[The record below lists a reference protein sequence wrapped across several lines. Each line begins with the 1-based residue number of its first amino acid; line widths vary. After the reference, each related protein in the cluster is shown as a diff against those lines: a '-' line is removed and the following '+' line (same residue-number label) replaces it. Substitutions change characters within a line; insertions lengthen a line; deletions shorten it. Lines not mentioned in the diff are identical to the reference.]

1 MSQFF
6 NAQGLRLAFETHGSG
21 EPLILIHG
29 YPLTRVIWHPLLA
42 SLKGVQA
49 ILPDVR
55 GFGESEGAAPGFGM
69 EELAADVNALLDHLQ
84 IERAFLAGHSMGGY
98 IALAFARRYP
108 QRVKGLALIAS
119 QAAADPPERRAARL
133 ETAERIAREG
143 VTFVA
148 ESMSQALTPDESLRP
163 LLFTLIA
170 RQHPQALI
178 AALHAM
184 AQRPDSL
191 AVLQSGEFPL
201 LLVHG
206 QADSLIPL
214 ARAQE
219 IRAAVPRA
227 RLIELPGV
235 GHVPMMEA
243 PQRTAQ
249 ALQAWIYGDESQN
262 G

>member
-1 MSQFF
+1 
-6 NAQGLRLAFETHGSG
+6 
-21 EPLILIHG
+21 
-29 YPLTRVIWHPLLA
+29 
-42 SLKGVQA
+42 
-49 ILPDVR
+49 
-55 GFGESEGAAPGFGM
+55 
-69 EELAADVNALLDHLQ
+69 
-84 IERAFLAGHSMGGY
+84 
-98 IALAFARRYP
+98 
-108 QRVKGLALIAS
+108 
-119 QAAADPPERRAARL
+119 
-133 ETAERIAREG
+133 
-143 VTFVA
+143 
-148 ESMSQALTPDESLRP
+148 MSQALTPDESLRP

-214 ARAQE
+214 TRAQE

-235 GHVPMMEA
+235 GHMPMMEA